1 MSANFTDD
9 DIQRFESRGISQA
22 DVARQLGQFE
32 AGFPYAKLARACTP
46 GDGIVQISEADQER
60 LLEEFEAVTATGRVG
75 KFVPASGAASRMF
88 KSLLSVLNDEGGDS
102 DLAMA
107 EQFQT
112 RLSEFAFGDQLPADA
127 NLKTLLAATLTD
139 EGLNLANIPK
149 GLIPFHR
156 YGDHNRSAFAEH
168 LAEGLATC
176 ADDRGTVRLH
186 FTVSPEFEAAIAEHL
201 GEVKARLAPDC
212 EVRMT
217 FSVQH
222 PATDTIAV
230 APDNSPFRDDDGQL
244 VFRPGGHGAL
254 LRNLNEVEGDI
265 VFVKNIDNIV
275 PEHLA
280 GTTNHWKQILGAYLA
295 ELEEEI
301 YAHLHHLTAEA
312 LEDSAVENAF
322 AFCRDSLHLDL
333 SQVPDEGD
341 GRVNAIVKL
350 LDRPIR
356 VCGMVRNEGE
366 PGGGPFWVEKDGRLS
381 RQIVESAQVDPNDTA
396 QQELL
401 KTSTHFNPVDLVCG
415 VRNMR
420 GKCFDL
426 ARYVDTDAGFISSKS
441 QNGREL
447 KALELP
453 GLWNGA
459 MADWITL
466 FVEVP
471 LATFNPVKTVMDLLR
486 PTHQPAG

>member
-9 DIQRFESRGISQA
+9 DIRRFESQGISQA
-22 DVARQLGQFE
+22 DVARQLGQFA
-32 AGFPYAKLARACTP
+32 AGFPYAKLGRACTP
-46 GDGIVQISEADQER
+46 GDGIVQIAETDQER
-60 LLEEFEAVTATGRVG
+60 LLDGFEAVAATGRVG

-88 KSLLSVLNDEGGDS
+88 KSLLSVLNDDGSES

-107 EQFQT
+107 QEFHA
-112 RLSEFAFGDQLPADA
+112 RLAEFAFGDQLPADA
-127 NLKTLLAATLTD
+127 DLKTVLAAALT
-139 EGLNLANIPK
+139 EAGLDLANIPK
-149 GLIPFHR
+149 GLIPFHH
-156 YGDHNRSAFAEH
+156 YADHNRTAFAEH

-186 FTVSPEFEAAIAEHL
+186 FTVSPEFEARITEHL
-201 GEVKARLAPDC
+201 AEVKARLAPDC

-230 APDNSPFRDDDGQL
+230 MPDNTPVRDDDGQL

-254 LRNLNEVEGDI
+254 LRNLNEIVGDI

-275 PEHLA
+275 PEHLT
-280 GTTNHWKQILGAYLA
+280 GTTVRWKRILGAYLA
-295 ELEEEI
+295 ELQDEI
-301 YAHLHHLTAEA
+301 CSHLHHLTAEA
-312 LEDSAVENAF
+312 LADSAVEA
-322 AFCRDSLHLDL
+322 AYDFCVEPLQLYMSH
-333 SQVPDEGD
+333 VPAEGD

-366 PGGGPFWVEKDGRLS
+366 PGGGPFWVEKDGRLT
-381 RQIVESAQVDPNDTA
+381 RQIVESAQVDPADSA
-396 QQELL
+396 QQDLL
-401 KTSTHFNPVDLVCG
+401 KTSTHFSPVDLVCG
-415 VRNMR
+415 IRNMR

-426 ARYVDTDAGFISSKS
+426 ARYVDEDAGFISSKS

-453 GLWNGA
+453 GLWNGS

>member
-1 MSANFTDD
+1 MSCQFSPH
-9 DIQRFESRGISQA
+9 DIEGFESRGISQA
-22 DVARQLGQFE
+22 DVERQLAQF
-32 AGFPYAKLARACTP
+32 ASGFPYAKLARACTP

-60 LLEEFEAVTATGRVG
+60 LLDGFEAVCATGRAS

-88 KSLLSVLNDEGGDS
+88 KPLLAVLNGEGAAADQTMAEDFHARAADFAFELPTGDLESVLS
-102 DLAMA
+102 
-107 EQFQT
+107 
-112 RLSEFAFGDQLPADA
+112 
-127 NLKTLLAATLTD
+127 AALTKG
-139 EGLNLANIPK
+139 GLNLAGIPK

-156 YGDHNRSAFAEH
+156 YTDHSRTAFAEH

-186 FTVSPEFEAAIAEHL
+186 FTVSPEFEDHIAAHLAEA
-201 GEVKARLAPDC
+201 KARLAPDV
-212 EVRMT
+212 EIRFT
-217 FSVQH
+217 FSIQH

-230 APDNSPFRDDDGQL
+230 DPDNVPFRDDAGQL

-254 LRNLNEVEGDI
+254 LRNLDEINGDI
-265 VFVKNIDNIV
+265 VFIKNIDNIV

-280 GTTNHWKQILGAYLA
+280 GTTARWKRILGAYLA
-295 ELEEEI
+295 ELQDEI

-312 LEDSAVENAF
+312 LCDQAVENAYD
-322 AFCRDSLHLDL
+322 FCRDRLHLDL
-333 SQVPDEGD
+333 SQVPAEGD
-341 GRVNAIVKL
+341 GRVNALVKL
-350 LDRPIR
+350 LDRPVR

-366 PGGGPFWVEKDGRLS
+366 PGGGPFWVEKNGRLS
-381 RQIVESAQVDPNDTA
+381 RQIVESAQVDPKDSA
-396 QQELL
+396 QQDLL
-401 KTSTHFNPVDLVCG
+401 RTSTHFNPVDLVCG
-415 VRNMR
+415 IRNMR
-420 GKCFDL
+420 GKHFEL
-426 ARYVDTDAGFISSKS
+426 SKYVDTETGFISSKS

-459 MADWITL
+459 MANWITV

-486 PTHQPAG
+486 PNHQPAG

>member
-1 MSANFTDD
+1 MAQQFH
-9 DIQRFESRGISQA
+9 
-22 DVARQLGQFE
+22 AR
-32 AGFPYAKLARACTP
+32 RA
-46 GDGIVQISEADQER
+46 
-60 LLEEFEAVTATGRVG
+60 
-75 KFVPASGAASRMF
+75 
-88 KSLLSVLNDEGGDS
+88 
-102 DLAMA
+102 
-107 EQFQT
+107 
-112 RLSEFAFGDQLPADA
+112 EFAFGAQLPAEGD
-127 NLKTLLAATLTD
+127 LKTVLTAALTD
-139 EGLNLANIPK
+139 AGLNLANIPK
-149 GLIPFHR
+149 GLIPFHHDV
-156 YGDHNRSAFAEH
+156 DHARTAFAEH

-186 FTVSPEFEAAIAEHL
+186 FTVAPEFETTIAEHL
-201 GEVKARLAPDC
+201 AEAKARMAPDV
-212 EVRMT
+212 EIRMT

-222 PATDTIAV
+222 PATDTVAV

-254 LRNLNEVEGDI
+254 LRNLNEVQGDI
-265 VFVKNIDNIV
+265 IFVKNIDNIV

-280 GTTNHWKQILGAYLA
+280 GTTVRWKCILGAYLA
-295 ELEEEI
+295 ELQDEI
-301 YAHLHHLTAEA
+301 CAHLHHLTAEA
-312 LEDSAVENAF
+312 LAGSAVEA
-322 AFCRDSLHLDL
+322 AYTFCRDTLHLDL
-333 SQVPDEGD
+333 SHVPAEGD
-341 GRVNAIVKL
+341 GRVDAIIKL

-366 PGGGPFWVEKDGRLS
+366 PGGGPFWVEKAGRLS
-381 RQIVESAQVDPNDTA
+381 RQIVESAQVDPADCA
-396 QQELL
+396 QQAKL

-420 GKCFDL
+420 GKSFDL
-426 ARYVDTDAGFISSKS
+426 ARYVDEDAGFISSKS

-459 MADWITL
+459 MANWTTL